1 MFHAQ
6 LTCMHHVK
14 EQEKGKM
21 CADQA
26 QERFGE
32 KKIVEKIL
40 SFSFENAW
48 TAVKQL
54 NAFQL
59 VHLIFYSIF

>member
-1 MFHAQ
+1 MDCRGLVRQ
-6 LTCMHHVK
+6 
-14 EQEKGKM
+14 
-21 CADQA
+21 
-26 QERFGE
+26 
-32 KKIVEKIL
+32 KIVEKIL
-40 SFSFENAW
+40 SFSVENAW

>member
-1 MFHAQ
+1 
-6 LTCMHHVK
+6 
-14 EQEKGKM
+14 M
-21 CADQA
+21 CADKA